1 MSADTISDDYLRLQ
15 SELHRN
21 PNYGLASLSFAPIV
35 ANVIKELHVR
45 TVADYGAG
53 KQNLLVGLKKAGVNL
68 DAYYPYDPVFPD
80 YGPPKSADLV
90 CCIDVLEHIE
100 DDLFALEQMRDV
112 LQPGGK
118 LALLVPSH
126 QFLFGEFDRAVGHF
140 RRYSKQELVGK
151 LTKVGFTVIETKF
164 FSLLAMLPWF
174 VNGRLLK
181 RDYLPAGQASL
192 ANKLVP
198 LLRLEKLIGP
208 PCGLSLIAIAQN

>member
-1 MSADTISDDYLRLQ
+1 
-15 SELHRN
+15 
-21 PNYGLASLSFAPIV
+21 
-35 ANVIKELHVR
+35 
-45 TVADYGAG
+45 
-53 KQNLLVGLKKAGVNL
+53 
-68 DAYYPYDPVFPD
+68 
-80 YGPPKSADLV
+80 
-90 CCIDVLEHIE
+90 
-100 DDLFALEQMRDV
+100 
-112 LQPGGK
+112 
-118 LALLVPSH
+118 
-126 QFLFGEFDRAVGHF
+126 VGHF

-208 PCGLSLIAIAQN
+208 PCGLSLIAIAQK